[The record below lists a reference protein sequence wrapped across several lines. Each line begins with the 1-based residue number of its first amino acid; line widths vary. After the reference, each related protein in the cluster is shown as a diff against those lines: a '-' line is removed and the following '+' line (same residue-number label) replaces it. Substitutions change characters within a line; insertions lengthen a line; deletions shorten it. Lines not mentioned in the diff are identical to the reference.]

1 MEANSMDIS
10 QIQKRIGMLEKISKE
25 VKDAREML
33 NDELEN
39 DQTYIEAS
47 EEVNEANSK
56 KKRIKEEI
64 LGRGPNL
71 KLSEDIKANNEELKT
86 LKEILSA
93 ELTQVWGESQSDE
106 ITDHNGEVRKFQV
119 GAKLLP
125 KKGTGFDRDH
135 EGKFTPGGE

>member
-1 MEANSMDIS
+1 MDIS
-10 QIQKRIGMLEKISKE
+10 HIQKRIGMLEKISKE
-25 VKDAREML
+25 IKDAREML
-33 NDELEN
+33 KEELES
-39 DQTYIEAS
+39 DESYVTALQEAD
-47 EEVNEANSK
+47 EANTK

-64 LGRGPNL
+64 LGRGPNY

-125 KKGTGFDRDH
+125 KKGGGFDRDG
-135 EGKFTPGGE
+135 EGKFTPGME

>member
-1 MEANSMDIS
+1 MDIS
-10 QIQKRIGMLEKISKE
+10 QIQKRIGMLEKMEKE
-25 VKDAREML
+25 IRDAREML
-33 NDELEN
+33 KEELEN
-39 DQTYIEAS
+39 EPNYL
-47 EEVNEANSK
+47 EVLVELDEVNSK
-56 KKRIKEEI
+56 KKRIKEEV
-64 LGRGPNL
+64 LGRGPNF

-93 ELTQVWGESQSDE
+93 ELTQVWGENQSDE

-125 KKGTGFDRDH
+125 KKGGGFDRDH

>member
-1 MEANSMDIS
+1 MDVS

-33 NDELEN
+33 KEELEN
-39 DQTYIEAS
+39 DLAYTEAY
-47 EEVNEANSK
+47 EEAEAANTK
-56 KKRIKEEI
+56 KKRVKEEI

-71 KLSEDIKANNEELKT
+71 KISEDIKANNEELKT

-93 ELTQVWGESQSDE
+93 ELTQVWGENQIDE

-125 KKGTGFDRDH
+125 RKGSGFDRDG
-135 EGKFTPGGE
+135 EGKFVPGE

>member
-1 MEANSMDIS
+1 MDIS
-10 QIQKRIGMLEKISKE
+10 HIQKRIGMLEKLSKE
-25 VKDAREML
+25 IKDAREML
-33 NDELEN
+33 KDELEN
-39 DQTYIEAS
+39 DPAYVEALM
-47 EEVNEANSK
+47 EADEANSK
-56 KKRIKEEI
+56 KKRIKEEV
-64 LGRGPNL
+64 LGRGPNY
-71 KLSEDIKANNEELKT
+71 KLFEDIKANNEELKT

-125 KKGTGFDRDH
+125 KKGGGFDRDG